1 LEDGFFGHPEVYILI
16 IPGFG
21 IISQV
26 VSVFSNKPIFGYIGM
41 VYAMFSIAI
50 LGLIVWSHHMFAVGM
65 DVDTRAYFTAATCA
79 ISLNK
84 SLSVNYSPKSFSNFI
99 KTYKTTNTCSS
110 ALALAHVDCK
120 KITLWEKPLGFS
132 SRFQEV
138 KLTNIQRNS
147 IQLTSQVKSILIGVL
162 LSDGWI
168 QKRIHWNPRI
178 GLKQSIINFK
188 YLWYVYNELSYL
200 TSGLPLLGSS
210 IMRGKKFF
218 NVSFQT
224 RQLDCLNEI
233 LNLMYI
239 FKEGKYVKTI
249 KPELFFYMDY
259 IALAHLIM
267 GDGSIRNKGITL
279 CTDNFTL
286 QEVVML
292 INIFIIK
299 FNISPTIHKEKGK
312 FRIYINNN
320 DLMKIKPFIKPYFVD
335 HFLYKIN

>member
-1 LEDGFFGHPEVYILI
+1 VKI
-16 IPGFG
+16 INLF
-21 IISQV
+21 
-26 VSVFSNKPIFGYIGM
+26 KGYC
-41 VYAMFSIAI
+41 
-50 LGLIVWSHHMFAVGM
+50 L
-65 DVDTRAYFTAATCA
+65 TRAYFTAATCA

-84 SLSVNYSPKSFSNFI
+84 SLSVNYSPKSFSNSI

-110 ALALAHVDCK
+110 SHIDCK
-120 KITLWEKPLGFS
+120 KITLWEKPLGTS
-132 SRFQEV
+132 SKFQEV

-147 IQLTSQVKSILIGVL
+147 IQLTSRVKSIIIGIL

-200 TSGLPLLGSS
+200 TSGIPLLGSS
-210 IMRGKKFF
+210 LMRDKIFF

-233 LNLMYI
+233 LNLMYL
-239 FKEGKYVKTI
+239 FKEGKYIKTI
-249 KPELFFYMDY
+249 KPELVLYMDY
-259 IALAHLIM
+259 IALAHFIM
-267 GDGSIRNKGITL
+267 GDGARRNNGITL

-286 QEVVML
+286 REVIIL
-292 INIFIIK
+292 INIFIIR

-312 FRIYINNN
+312 FRIYINNK
-320 DLMKIKPFIKPYFVD
+320 DLIKIKPFIKPYFLD
-335 HFLYKIN
+335 HFLYKID